1 MAMHS
6 ELQTLLTA
14 IDAAESDARSL
25 TTGLTDA
32 QANWRPRGG
41 AGWSVA
47 QCLDHLAKINHFY
60 VGHFL
65 PVAERAKAEGRGPFA
80 GMRPTWFGR
89 TFIGILEPPVKQR
102 VKAPKNVVP
111 AASIPLD
118 DVLAAYLGSHDPYR
132 RLVQLS
138 NDIDVN
144 AVGASNPFFKAFR
157 VRVATALQVTP
168 AHDRRHLWQ
177 ARQVLADPAFPR

>member
-1 MAMHS
+1 MALHPD
-6 ELQTLLTA
+6 LQALLIA
-14 IDAAESDARSL
+14 VDATEADARALAS
-25 TTGLTDA
+25 GLTDA

-65 PVAERAKAEGRGPFA
+65 SVAERAAQEGRGPFA

-89 TFIGILEPPVKQR
+89 KFLSVLEPPVKQK
-102 VKAPKNVVP
+102 VKALKNVAP
-111 AASIPLD
+111 GASRPLGD
-118 DVLAAYLGSHDPYR
+118 ALADYLGSHDPYR
-132 RLVQLS
+132 RLVHLA

-144 AVGASNPFFKAFR
+144 VVGARNPFFKAFR
-157 VRVATALQVTP
+157 VRMATALQVPP